1 MGGAADGLLHDRENG
16 RGHGGEMITSVALH
30 VCGGQVRMD
39 RAACEQPLPGLQAV
53 NRWKGTPFAA
63 FGSFAGYC
71 RGGAWGDTSHASA
84 EQGALLME
92 RGVEAGVRVPERGV
106 RRIAAPPRRA
116 AATYRF
122 SSDGAPDGVPVVL

>member
-1 MGGAADGLLHDRENG
+1 MLIWTARVPKKTKAVLAVLLLGVLLAAAVLLAG

-92 RGVEAGVRVPERGV
+92 RGVEAVCAFLNEAFGG
-106 RRIAAPPRRA
+106 
-116 AATYRF
+116 
-122 SSDGAPDGVPVVL
+122 